1 MKFRKP
7 SFGEIGL
14 LVLIIILIIPQTSFP
29 IKLAVHKILGRL
41 SPSLVE
47 VDNRTELKNYN
58 MKLVSIDGAK
68 TNFKS
73 AKGEVVFLNFWA
85 TWCPPCVAEMPS
97 INELYKDYGDRVS
110 FYIVTN
116 EAAKKTIP
124 FLENKDFDLPV
135 YQMQSMPSKEIY
147 SRSIPA
153 TFIIDREGKIVVDE
167 TGAAN
172 WNSELV
178 RKTLDELIG
187 E

>member
-1 MKFRKP
+1 MRFKKP
-7 SFGEIGL
+7 KISEIGFV
-14 LVLIIILIIPQTSFP
+14 VLIIVLLIPQTRFQLQ
-29 IKLAVHKILGRL
+29 LAVHKVLGRL

-47 VDNRTELKNYN
+47 VDDRTQLTNYN
-58 MKLVSIDGAK
+58 MKLRDVNG
-68 TNFKS
+68 KS
-73 AKGEVVFLNFWA
+73 ANFTEAEGKVVFLNFWA

-97 INELYKDYGDRVS
+97 IDELYKDYGDKVS

-116 EAAKKTIP
+116 ESTNKTIP
-124 FLENKDFDLPV
+124 FLKKKELNLPI

-153 TFIIDREGKIVVDE
+153 TYIIDKTGNIVVDK

-172 WNSELV
+172 WNSKTV
-178 RKTLDELIG
+178 RETLDKLIP